1 MSKLSQRLRTFSV
14 NAATLTAAGISI
26 TAKSDAAIIAV
37 GGSGQTDATAL
48 LFQAVS
54 SGGSAFTGL
63 SISPGFG
70 CDGMQIALS
79 GGGID
84 AFTQTGG
91 DDGFSFYIDRGGSV
105 FFPEVFRPDIDLS
118 QMMSWETSFHRGPL
132 TFPGEVFTFGWRYS
146 EAGGGDYYYGWTTIE
161 IGSLIHQESYANDAI
176 DGSITLGAVPEPSSI
191 SLLALGGLGIAA
203 QRKRRKS
210 QS

>member
-1 MSKLSQRLRTFSV
+1 MSKLSRSLRTFSV

-26 TAKSDAAIIAV
+26 SAKSDAAIIAV
-37 GGSGQTDATAL
+37 GGSGQTDANAL

-63 SISPGFG
+63 SVSPGSG
-70 CDGMQIALS
+70 CDGMLIALS
-79 GGGID
+79 GGTIE
-84 AFTQTGG
+84 AYTQTGG
-91 DDGFSFYIDRGGSV
+91 DAGFSFYIDGGSV
-105 FFPEVFRPDIDLS
+105 FFPAEFQPEVDLS
-118 QMMSWETSFHRGPL
+118 QMMSWETSAYFGPL
-132 TFPGEVFTFGWRYS
+132 TFPGQVYPFGRRYS

-161 IGSLIHQESYANDAI
+161 IGSLIHQESYANDVV
-176 DGSITLGAVPEPSSI
+176 DGSITLGIVPEPSSI

-210 QS
+210 QA